1 MLNNVK
7 ISPLKTED
15 TEELVKLVNSA
26 YRGESSKQGWTTE
39 ADLLDGIR
47 ADRNSIEAQ
56 LQVPGSTILVAKNDE
71 AKMIGCVY
79 LLLQG
84 YRLYLGMLTVAPHL
98 QSAGIGSRLLFSAE
112 EFGRDNQCSSIIMTV
127 IDIRHE
133 LIDWYKRK
141 GYVNTGETKPF
152 PKNDPSFGIPNQ
164 PLRFIVLEKK
174 I

>member
-1 MLNNVK
+1 MFNNMK
-7 ISPLKTED
+7 ISPLKIED

-56 LQVPGSTILVAKNDE
+56 LQAPGATILLAKNE
-71 AKMIGCVY
+71 EGKMIGCVY

-84 YRLYLGMLTVAPHL
+84 DHLYLGMLTVAPHL
-98 QSAGIGSRLLFSAE
+98 QAAGIGSRLLASAE
-112 EFGRDNQCSSIIMTV
+112 KFGREKQCSSINMTV
-127 IDIRHE
+127 IDTRHE

-141 GYVNTGETKPF
+141 GYISTGETKPF
-152 PKNDPSFGIPNQ
+152 PNDPSFGIPRQ
-164 PLRFIVLEKK
+164 PLQFIVLEKK
-174 I
+174 L